1 MKTLGFVLSVSA
13 LLLAGCASRPA
24 PRPSDTVPGAE
35 TGAVAPRIEVLKE
48 LAGTSWLLVE
58 LGGQPVEAAPAGWS
72 PQSLEFG
79 EVGLR
84 VTGHAGINHFGGRYS
99 QEGEELV
106 FGPLAMTR
114 RIGPEA
120 LMEAEKRYTEV
131 LTRVKGWRQDG
142 EQLVLITPGEK
153 RAAVLERVPPSAV
166 K

>member
-1 MKTLGFVLSVSA
+1 MKTLGFALSVSV
-13 LLLAGCASRPA
+13 LFLAGCVSRPA
-24 PRPSDTVPGAE
+24 PRPSDTAPGPEASVP
-35 TGAVAPRIEVLKE
+35 APKIEVIEE

-58 LGGQPVEAAPAGWS
+58 LGDSPVEAAPAGWS

-84 VTGHAGINHFGGRYS
+84 ATGHAGINHFGARYS
-99 QEGEELV
+99 QEGEELS

-131 LTRVKGWRQDG
+131 LSRVKGWRQDG
-142 EQLVLITPGEK
+142 ERLILITAGEK
-153 RAAVLERVPPSAV
+153 RAAVLERVPPTVV